1 MRALA
6 ILALLLAAG
15 CNSGSAR
22 PPGPQHI
29 AFSTF
34 VAGLFASNAVEPVEI
49 NDLTFVDT
57 DIEDEGLFAP
67 LIR

>member
-6 ILALLLAAG
+6 ILSLLLAAG
-15 CNSGSAR
+15 CNSGTAR
-22 PPGPQHI
+22 PPSPQNI
-29 AFSTF
+29 AFGTF

-57 DIEDEGLFAP
+57 GLEDEGLFAA